1 MNLED
6 KVNSDFVKELET
18 ATKAVRVGGKIIRDN
33 YLKSFRVV
41 RKNIHELVTEV
52 DMFSQQKI
60 LDILVKDFPDYG
72 IISEELNISSTNKK
86 MTWFVDPLDGT
97 HNYIAGLPF
106 SSVSVGLGDENE
118 DFYLGVIYFPLEDK
132 LFHAVRSKGAFCNG
146 EPIHVSKN
154 DRLDKSVVN
163 YDNQFHLNN
172 QSFVNLERIAKAA
185 FTIRILGTATVD
197 LCFISNGMVGT
208 HMECNKNYR
217 YCRRWC
223 YFDRGRGK
231 ITTFQENE
239 ITFNS
244 SRVVA
249 SNSYV
254 HEQVLNILDENLI
267 NTQ

>member
-1 MNLED
+1 M
-6 KVNSDFVKELET
+6 NSDFVKELET
-18 ATKAVRVGGKIIRDN
+18 ATKAVRAGGKIIRDN

-41 RKNIHELVTEV
+41 RKDIHELVADV

-72 IISEELNISSTNKK
+72 IISEELNFSNTNKK
-86 MTWFVDPLDGT
+86 MSWIVDPLDGT

-106 SSVSVGLGDENE
+106 SSVSVGLGDENG
-118 DFYLGVIYFPLEDK
+118 FYLGVIYFPLEDK
-132 LFHAVRSKGAFCNG
+132 LYHAVRSKGAFCNG
-146 EPIHVSKN
+146 KPIHVSKN

-163 YDNQFHLNN
+163 YDNQFHLNK
-172 QSFVNLERIAKAA
+172 QSFVNFERIAKAA
-185 FTIRILGTATVD
+185 FTIRIFGTATVD
-197 LCFISNGMVGT
+197 LCFISNGT
-208 HMECNKNYR
+208 IDARIWNATKI
-217 YCRRWC
+217 
-223 YFDRGRGK
+223 FDIAAGSVILTEAGGK

-254 HEQVLNILDENLI
+254 HEQVLNILDGN
-267 NTQ
+267 